1 MRAQILQTATVQ
13 FVERG
18 YDGVSMREIA
28 EACGITKAALY
39 YHFAGKAELLAQI
52 FTDYLDQMAELV
64 ESGRARPGTVEE
76 RIRWLIGKIFELPVE
91 QRAII
96 RLARHDVVR
105 LNEDD
110 RQSFGKA
117 YSERFLQPLA
127 DLLAQGSASGEL
139 RPFDPNWALW
149 VLLGMLYPFL
159 APPAAAADARAV
171 TELLDVF
178 FHGTAA
184 PASPR

>member
-1 MRAQILQTATVQ
+1 MREQILQTATVQ

-39 YHFAGKAELLAQI
+39 YHFTGKAELLAQI
-52 FTDYLDQMAELV
+52 FTDYLDQMAEVV
-64 ESGRARPGTVEE
+64 EAGRARPGSVEE
-76 RIRWLIGKIFELPVE
+76 RIRWVIGRIFEMPVE

-105 LNEDD
+105 LNSDD
-110 RQSFGKA
+110 RQSFGTA
-117 YSERFLQPLA
+117 YSERFLRPLA

-139 RPFDPNWALW
+139 REIDPSWALW
-149 VLLGMLYPFL
+149 VLLGMIYPFL
-159 APPAAAADARAV
+159 TPPAAAADPRAV
-171 TELLDVF
+171 SELLDVF
-178 FHGTAA
+178 FHGTK
-184 PASPR
+184 R

>member
-1 MRAQILQTATVQ
+1 MREQILQTATVQ

-64 ESGRARPGTVEE
+64 DAGRVRSGNVEG
-76 RIRWLIGKIFELPVE
+76 RIRWVIGQIFELPVE

-96 RLARHDVVR
+96 RLARHDAVR

-117 YSERFLQPLA
+117 YGERFLQPLSG
-127 DLLAQGSASGEL
+127 LLAEGSASGEL
-139 RPFDPNWALW
+139 RPIDPDWALW
-149 VLLGMLYPFL
+149 VLLGMIYPFL
-159 APPAAAADARAV
+159 TPPAAAADPGAV
-171 TELLDVF
+171 TQLLDVF
-178 FHGTAA
+178 FHGTTA
-184 PASPR
+184 